1 MHKYT
6 LIHAILHDTFYIHTN
21 VLLPAHV
28 STARYLVYVHILT
41 VLTILARLCIH
52 IQIGNST
59 AGAGNGTEY
68 SSLLILGLIAGAVSF
83 GGAVRFYILCIA
95 YILIIVLIMMLMI
108 CIYYSYTPLNQ
119 YYIEFVINYVFTIT
133 SLSIYIYIY
142 IYVYIYSTRLYRSYI
157 TSPLVNQNTSHN
169 NSS

>member
-83 GGAVRFYILCIA
+83 GGAVSLYILCIA
-95 YILIIVLIMMLMI
+95 HILIIVISVILMSVYSAHIHFLISTLLKSLLIFI
-108 CIYYSYTPLNQ
+108 CLRLPLSM
-119 YYIEFVINYVFTIT
+119 F
-133 SLSIYIYIY
+133 L
-142 IYVYIYSTRLYRSYI
+142 YIYSTRLYHSFI
-157 TSPLVNQNTSHN
+157 TSL
-169 NSS
+169 